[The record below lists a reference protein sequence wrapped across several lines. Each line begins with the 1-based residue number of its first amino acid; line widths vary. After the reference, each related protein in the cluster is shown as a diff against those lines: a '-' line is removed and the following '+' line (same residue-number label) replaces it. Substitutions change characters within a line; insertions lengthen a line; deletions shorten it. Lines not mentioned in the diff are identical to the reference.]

1 MKAILLT
8 VTTVLIC
15 LALPAKAQ
23 SAATVTTCITG
34 QLLCNK
40 ACGKGPTAVPCIN
53 TCGMKAQMCAS
64 NNGRWPGA
72 DSSSSDDEDKPARS
86 SSRRNQ
92 KQADPEDEEEDEPQP
107 SKSSS
112 SSRSKGR
119 SDGKCTTDAEF
130 VHSWPDGQSN
140 YRFNFKFRVSSDDCS
155 RYGCNGWVH
164 YRIHFNY
171 PGGSSGKT
179 TLVRY
184 RIPQGQRS
192 TEVTDS
198 TYPFNVGT
206 KIDIRDVEIGEVSCS
221 SP

>member
-8 VTTVLIC
+8 ISLVLMC

-23 SAATVTTCITG
+23 SATDTMTLCLTG

-40 ACGKGPTAVPCIN
+40 ACGKGPTALSCIN

-64 NNGRWPGA
+64 NKGRWPGA
-72 DSSSSDDEDKPARS
+72 DSSSSDDE
-86 SSRRNQ
+86 
-92 KQADPEDEEEDEPQP
+92 EEDEPRP

-130 VHSWPDGQSN
+130 VHSWPAGDSN
-140 YRFNFKFRVSSDDCS
+140 YKFNFKFRVSSDDCT
-155 RYGCNGWVH
+155 RYSCSGYVH

-179 TLVRY
+179 TLVKY
-184 RIPQGQRS
+184 YIPAGQRS

-198 TYPFNVGT
+198 TYPFIVGT
-206 KIDIRDVEIGEVSCS
+206 KIDVRDVDIKEVSCS